1 MCLNVYVML
10 LLMMVMID
18 DNRLIMM
25 MIDNDKSMRIWLM
38 IDDDYVIKTFCF
50 VTQATMLEHL
60 LGNQAISKALNPNIA
75 QHWELICSL

>member
-1 MCLNVYVML
+1 
-10 LLMMVMID
+10 
-18 DNRLIMM
+18 
-25 MIDNDKSMRIWLM
+25 M

-75 QHWELICSL
+75 QH